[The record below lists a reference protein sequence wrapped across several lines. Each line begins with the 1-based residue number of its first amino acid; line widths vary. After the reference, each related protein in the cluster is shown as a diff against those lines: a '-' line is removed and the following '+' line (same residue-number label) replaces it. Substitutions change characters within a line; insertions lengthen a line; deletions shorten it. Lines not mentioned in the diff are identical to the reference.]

1 MNVLET
7 TDLFSGHLKVRR
19 LTVQAAPAEAPR
31 HLEVVTRRDAVAA
44 LVFDPAAGHYLLVEQ
59 WRVGA
64 QAPVLEL
71 PAGLI
76 DADEAPETAL
86 RRELREELGA
96 EVGDLTAIATFY
108 TTPGFCTEQ
117 IHLFYTEVTARPEA
131 GGGLTAEGES
141 LTICAL
147 TPEAFYARP
156 LHDAKTLVAR
166 EWARSRQ
173 LAHSH
178 R

>member
-1 MNVLET
+1 MSASVAPGAMSAALTDAERDRVLAKSA
-7 TDLFSGHLKVRR
+7 LFD
-19 LTVQAAPAEAPR
+19 PPP
-31 HLEVVTRRDAVAA
+31 VVTADGRRD
-44 LVFDPAAGHYLLVEQ
+44 
-59 WRVGA
+59 RVG
-64 QAPVLEL
+64 LS
-71 PAGLI
+71 
-76 DADEAPETAL
+76 
-86 RRELREELGA
+86 REELGA
-96 EVGDLTAIATFY
+96 EVGELTPIATFY

-131 GGGLTAEGES
+131 GGGLAAEGES
-141 LTICAL
+141 LAICIL

-173 LAHSH
+173 LAQSH